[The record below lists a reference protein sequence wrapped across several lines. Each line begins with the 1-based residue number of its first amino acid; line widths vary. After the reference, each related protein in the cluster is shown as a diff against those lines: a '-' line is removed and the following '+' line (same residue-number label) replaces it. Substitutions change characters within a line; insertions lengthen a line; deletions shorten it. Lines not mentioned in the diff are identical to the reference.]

1 MAATESGA
9 SAKAILYA
17 FLANLGIALSKSW
30 AAAHTGS
37 GSLLAEAIHSYADS
51 GNQVLLFIGLK
62 RSQRPADEEHPLGYG
77 KVTYFWAFIVAMLL
91 FSVGGLFSI
100 YEGIHKWQNPEPLS
114 DPWLGLIVLAV
125 AIVLETLSLIGCLR
139 EIAKLRGARPFRDWL
154 RHTRNAALVVVFG
167 EDIAALV
174 GLVIAFVFVGLATLT
189 GDTAFDAVGS
199 MTIGVV
205 LVIVSVF
212 ISLRMRS
219 LIVGRSAEPD
229 LRQLITRLIA
239 EDEAIDELLNT
250 ITLQFGSDVMLAA
263 KIRLRPNLSANEAVE
278 HINKLERRL
287 KKHAP
292 QIKWSFM
299 EPDVED

>member
-17 FLANLGIALSKSW
+17 FLANLGIALSKTW

-62 RSQRPADEEHPLGYG
+62 RSQRPPDEEHPLGYG

-100 YEGIHKWQNPEPLS
+100 YEGVHKWLSPEPLS
-114 DPWLGLIVLAV
+114 EAWIGLIVLAV
-125 AIVLETLSLIGCLR
+125 AIVLEALSLTGCLR
-139 EIAKLRGARPFRDWL
+139 EIAKLRGTRPFRDWL
-154 RHTRNAALVVVFG
+154 RHTRNAELVVVFG

-174 GLVIAFVFVGLATLT
+174 GLVIAFSFLGLATVT
-189 GDTAFDAVGS
+189 GDTTFDAMGS
-199 MTIGVV
+199 VAIGVV
-205 LVIVSVF
+205 LIVVSVF
-212 ISLRMRS
+212 ISVRMRS

-229 LRQLITRLIA
+229 LRRLIDDLI
-239 EDEAIDELLNT
+239 EENEAIDEVLNS

-263 KIRLRPNLSANEAVE
+263 KVRLLPNLSADEAVE
-278 HINKLERRL
+278 HINMLERRL
-287 KKHAP
+287 KERAP

-299 EPDVED
+299 EPDVAD

>member
-17 FLANLGIALSKSW
+17 FLANLGIALSKTW

-100 YEGIHKWQNPEPLS
+100 YEGVHKWQNPEPLS
-114 DPWLGLIVLAV
+114 EPWIGLIVLAG

-139 EIAKLRGARPFRDWL
+139 EIAKLRGSRPFGDWL
-154 RHTRNAALVVVFG
+154 RHTRNAELVVVFG
-167 EDIAALV
+167 EDVAALV
-174 GLVIAFVFVGLATLT
+174 GLVIAFVFLGLATLT
-189 GDTAFDAVGS
+189 GDTAYDAAGS
-199 MTIGVV
+199 MAIGVV
-205 LVIVSVF
+205 LVVVSVF
-212 ISLRMRS
+212 ISIRMRS

-229 LRQLITRLIA
+229 LRELIVRLID
-239 EDEAIDELLNT
+239 EDDAIDELLNS

-263 KIRLRPNLSANEAVE
+263 KLRLRPDLSVDEAVE
-278 HINKLERRL
+278 HINTLERRL
-287 KKHAP
+287 KQHAP